1 MKGESPNMSAKE
13 MAQIRKNLEGSPGIE
28 ETAELMN
35 LAGNSTRLKLLYL
48 LENEKELQIG
58 DLSEILGVS
67 VSATSQHL
75 AKLKAVGLV
84 EPRHD
89 AQTVYFRLTDHSF
102 NGKMRDHFF
111 GPIPY
116 CFPAWT
122 RVTTGGGADRPISEL
137 RTGDLVLSW
146 NGHQEVV
153 AQGRVERVITGKA
166 TLLVRIN
173 GGLMASPEHRILTA
187 RGFLQFDAVEAGDQV
202 NQCSGAGIRIQEVR
216 QIEVFHGETPVYNL
230 DVGPSS
236 SFFAEGLAVE
246 DFTGEV
252 PAEEVPPESLRV
264 ADSTLETAARGRA

>member
-1 MKGESPNMSAKE
+1 MKRESPNMSAKE
-13 MAQIRKNLEGSPGIE
+13 MAQIRKNLEGTPDIE
-28 ETAELMN
+28 EAAELMN

-48 LENEKELQIG
+48 LENEQELRVG

-75 AKLKAVGLV
+75 AKLKAFGLV
-84 EPRHD
+84 APRRD
-89 AQTVYFRLTDHSF
+89 AQTVYFRLTDHAF
-102 NGKMRDHFF
+102 NSKMRDHFF

-122 RVTTGGGADRPISEL
+122 RVATGGGVDRPISEL
-137 RTGDLVLSW
+137 RTGDFVLSW
-146 NGHQEVV
+146 DGHQAVV

-166 TLLVRIN
+166 TRLVRIN

-187 RGFLQFDAVEAGDQV
+187 RGFLQFDAVEAGDQLI
-202 NQCSGAGIRIQEVR
+202 QGPGTGIQEVR

-230 DVGPSS
+230 DIAPFA

-246 DFTGEV
+246 DFTGEEPLRSGA
-252 PAEEVPPESLRV
+252 PAPAA
-264 ADSTLETAARGRA
+264 ADHGGGALW